1 MPSNSIASYLVENYR
16 LLTHIRSDHFKRQ
29 SISAVLLTSQISRVI
44 LKCHKQ
50 NIGSVAVNAF
60 NCSPMSDVL
69 HLKQYARSADQI
81 QSKFISINLIRNRR
95 KKICDIKKKR
105 KRKFLKMWC
114 DLPGWNLYRVDA
126 SDWILLCVYRVSRSW
141 QAAVVQ

>member
-69 HLKQYARSADQI
+69 HLKQYARSTDQI
-81 QSKFISINLIRNRR
+81 LSNFILRNFIRNRQR
-95 KKICDIKKKR
+95 TFAILKKR
-105 KRKFLKMWC
+105 KQ
-114 DLPGWNLYRVDA
+114 N
-126 SDWILLCVYRVSRSW
+126 
-141 QAAVVQ
+141 

>member
-1 MPSNSIASYLVENYR
+1 MPSNSISSYLVENYR

-29 SISAVLLTSQISRVI
+29 SISAVLLTIQISRVLI
-44 LKCHKQ
+44 LKGHKQ
-50 NIGSVAVNAF
+50 NISSVAVNAF

-81 QSKFISINLIRNRR
+81 LSKFISINLIRNRR

-105 KRKFLKMWC
+105 KRKFLKM
-114 DLPGWNLYRVDA
+114 
-126 SDWILLCVYRVSRSW
+126 
-141 QAAVVQ
+141 